1 MKALPRV
8 FLVWLLIP
16 LVLCLGCQKQETE
29 SPTSGTLRF
38 VCAESVA
45 PVIQKEAAEFQRLYT
60 KASIAFD
67 TTTTREALIK
77 LFNKETAMVIISRE
91 VNAEEAA
98 SLAAEKYS
106 PGTFALAKVGIAVIV
121 NPDNPVRELNLD
133 QVSGIYS
140 GRISRWDQVGGD
152 GGKITPLAMPR
163 NSGTT
168 EVFLRTIG
176 VDTTLSGALR
186 VLPGSREMADLVA
199 KDPLSVGF
207 VGMNWLSD
215 RVRALALAEDASNQ
229 FITIHQASVY
239 QGDYPLVQTI
249 YAITTAGAYTP
260 ASGFVSFLASAP
272 GQKIFLDSGLVPV
285 TMPVKL
291 IRID

>member
-29 SPTSGTLRF
+29 SPTSGILRF

-133 QVSGIYS
+133 QVGGIYS
-140 GRISRWDQVGGD
+140 GRISRWDQVGGG

-186 VLPGSREMADLVA
+186 VLPGSREIADLVA

-229 FITIHQASVY
+229 FITIHQASVH

-260 ASGFVSFLASAP
+260 ASGFISFLASAP